1 MLKCVNWVKTGRL
14 LITVGIKNNAILSL
28 LSVTVA
34 DTSSSQMLRGLI
46 CQVRKASDPA
56 TAVGTFSL
64 MNGETNLQT
73 LDCGGPAMG
82 VTHTNRD
89 DKAMVQFYWTPPGDM
104 GNVKVM

>member
-1 MLKCVNWVKTGRL
+1 MTCIYERL
-14 LITVGIKNNAILSL
+14 TVYVCCLTVTIKGTNDEN
-28 LSVTVA
+28 
-34 DTSSSQMLRGLI
+34 LRGLI
-46 CQVRKASDPA
+46 CQMRKASDPD

-64 MNGETNLQT
+64 MANEANLQT

-89 DKAMVQFYWTPPGDM
+89 DKSMVQFYWTPPGDM